1 MGGEKCC
8 LNGADVSDGNSPCR
22 ASPSLDSCKSP
33 VQSPL
38 KGKERKKDG
47 LFFFPLLNIY
57 IRSATENNFIKRGYN
72 ERIKEEFF
80 FFYLSLDNCICICE
94 YHGSYY
100 VLEIS
105 QQEIILLILH
115 PV

>member
-1 MGGEKCC
+1 MALTSLMETR
-8 LNGADVSDGNSPCR
+8 R
-22 ASPSLDSCKSP
+22 AVHRRPSTRVRVPFKA
-33 VQSPL
+33 L

-80 FFYLSLDNCICICE
+80 FFIYR
-94 YHGSYY
+94 
-100 VLEIS
+100 
-105 QQEIILLILH
+105 
-115 PV
+115 